1 MKDLYHDTIY
11 VSKLIHFGWNRINRF
26 NPLKWQEHRLQKR
39 CSFLNNKDKNW
50 FVDRLNH
57 ATFEVKD
64 VDETK
69 TLTDANLALYDKIEV
84 VGGLVD
90 VSGKIDWHTDF
101 KNHFTWPKGQK
112 YFKYQIIGPQ
122 GGRDV
127 KTVWDLSRCHH
138 LLWLAAAYRQTKEE
152 KYARRI
158 VETIDDWIAENPFGE
173 SVNWVCPMDVSIRA
187 VNWLFAVQMI
197 AESDVVDMAFL
208 KRLFIN
214 LYLHAAF
221 VYSRLEKSYPFSEN
235 HYAADITGLLF
246 IGYLFDIEK
255 YGKRWLNY
263 ALQSMLYEIRTQ
275 ILPSGAHFERSISYH
290 RLVTELFFYSY
301 LIIHKNTPNYIAT
314 DVTYRI
320 RSMID
325 FIASYT
331 KPNGFAPVLADNDN
345 GRLLPFVKRDYREH
359 YYLVDLAKGYGLL
372 DTTHRRDLFDDAGFA
387 FLKND
392 KFFLSFTNT
401 PTSRYSRPWR
411 AGGIGTHTHLDALS
425 FELSKDGEDF
435 IVDAGAYTYTESKEV
450 RKEFRSMQKH
460 NTMSVDEDNPYE
472 LSENFGISVK
482 QKEAYIEPKPLV
494 VKSDEIINSVSGSL
508 YWQNKK
514 VEHCRRIMMFR
525 DHVLVED
532 QVRLIEGHN
541 FNFRF
546 HLDEGVIVSVT
557 SDNLVI
563 LKKGNRELKFEVLSE
578 IPCSIS
584 IEDDTVSPSYGVLK
598 SAKTIVVSLKS
609 DYDFNLQ
616 YKME

>member
-26 NPLKWQEHRLQKR
+26 NPLKWQEHRLQKH

-138 LLWLAAAYRQTKEE
+138 LLWLAAAFRQTKEE
-152 KYARRI
+152 KFARRI
-158 VETIDDWIAENPFGE
+158 VETIDDWIVENPYGR
-173 SVNWVCPMDVSIRA
+173 SVNWVCPMDVSIRT
-187 VNWLFAVQMI
+187 VNWLFAVQMVE
-197 AESDVVDMAFL
+197 ESDVVDVAFL
-208 KRLFIN
+208 KRFFIS
-214 LYLHAAF
+214 LYQHASF
-221 VYSRLEKSYPFSEN
+221 VYSHLEKSYPFSEN

-246 IGYLFDIEK
+246 MGYLFDFDK
-255 YGKRWLNY
+255 NGKCWLEY
-263 ALQSMLYEIRTQ
+263 ALQSMLFEIRTQ
-275 ILPSGAHFERSISYH
+275 ILPSGVHYERSVSYH

-301 LIIHKNTPNYIAT
+301 LIILKNTPNYIAI
-314 DVTYRI
+314 DVTCRI
-320 RSMID
+320 RSMVD

-331 KPNGFAPVLADNDN
+331 KPNGYAPLFADNDN

-359 YYLVDLAKGYGLL
+359 YYLVDLAKAYGLIDKPL
-372 DTTHRRDLFDDAGFA
+372 VRELYDDAGFA
-387 FLKND
+387 FLRNN
-392 KFFLSFTNT
+392 KFTLSFSNT

-411 AGGIGTHTHLDALS
+411 PGSIGTHTHLDALS
-425 FELSKDGEDF
+425 FELSKDREDF
-435 IVDAGAYTYTESKEV
+435 IVDAGAYTYTESKEI

-460 NTMSVDEDNPYE
+460 NTLSVDGDNPYE
-472 LSENFGISVK
+472 LSGNFEISVG
-482 QKEAYIEPKPLV
+482 KEDLYIEPAPISFDKKQKTLSSIFLWKNKDV
-494 VKSDEIINSVSGSL
+494 VHTRAIRMDNNAVVMTDTIKTSG
-508 YWQNKK
+508 KH
-514 VEHCRRIMMFR
+514 EFC
-525 DHVLVED
+525 
-532 QVRLIEGHN
+532 
-541 FNFRF
+541 FRF
-546 HLDEGVIVSVT
+546 HLNTDVEVVEKLPSSLKLKSGNTIVNYSVET
-557 SDNLVI
+557 NESYQMKV
-563 LKKGNRELKFEVLSE
+563 
-578 IPCSIS
+578 
-584 IEDDTVSPSYGVLK
+584 EDDSISPSYGTLNRTK
-598 SAKTIVVSLKS
+598 SIVVLLNT
-609 DYDFNLQ
+609 DYDFNIQ
-616 YKME
+616 YRME

>member
-11 VSKLIHFGWNRINRF
+11 VSKLIHYGWNRINRF
-26 NPLKWQEHRLQKR
+26 KPLKWQEWRLQNR
-39 CSFLNNKDKNW
+39 CSFLNDKDKNW

-69 TLTDANLALYDKIEV
+69 TLADANLALYDKIEV

-235 HYAADITGLLF
+235 HFAADITGLLF
-246 IGYLFDIEK
+246 MGYLFDFDK
-255 YGKRWLNY
+255 YGKRWLDY

-301 LIIHKNTPNYIAT
+301 LIIRKNTPNYIAT
-314 DVTYRI
+314 DVTCRI
-320 RSMID
+320 RSMIN

-411 AGGIGTHTHLDALS
+411 AGSIGTHTHLDALS
-425 FELSKDGEDF
+425 FELSKDGEDY
-435 IVDAGAYTYTESKEV
+435 IVDAGAYTYTESKDV
-450 RKEFRSMQKH
+450 RKEFRSMAKH
-460 NTMSVDEDNPYE
+460 NTISVDGDNPYQ
-472 LSENFGISVK
+472 LSEDFGFAV
-482 QKEAYIEPKPLV
+482 ENGYRYIEPEPIILERDNNVKAVRSTCFWEKARVGHARTISLGEKMVV
-494 VKSDEIINSVSGSL
+494 VKDEL
-508 YWQNKK
+508 ELKDK
-514 VEHCRRIMMFR
+514 
-525 DHVLVED
+525 
-532 QVRLIEGHN
+532 HN
-541 FNFRF
+541 ITLRF
-546 HLDEGVIVSVT
+546 HLDAAVEDFEVNGTSVT
-557 SDNLVI
+557 MKRGDKVFTV
-563 LKKGNRELKFEVLSE
+563 KFEVDEHFDIE
-578 IPCSIS
+578 I
-584 IEDDTVSPSYGVLK
+584 ENDTVSPAYGVLED
-598 SAKTIVVSLKS
+598 SKTIAVIFSINHDFIVKS
-609 DYDFNLQ
+609 IFS
-616 YKME
+616 